1 MPGMSLPAISD
12 APARPILVGF
22 SGGLDSTVLLHW
34 LCTQSETRKHGL
46 RAIHVHHGL
55 HRDADAW
62 AEHCRNVCRALDI
75 ELTVVE
81 VSVPRDSGLGLEAAA
96 RQARH
101 RAFAAHLHEDETL
114 ALGHHQDDQA
124 ETVLLRLL
132 RASGSEGLAAIRPVR
147 KFGQG
152 SLWRPLLEIPRS
164 TLLHYAQSQNLHWIE
179 DPSNAEEHIDRNFL
193 RHRVLPLLAERWPA
207 ANAALSRSAALLAE
221 DAELLRAEASVRLAQ
236 VQGLD
241 ESTLSVAALLALDKP
256 WRSRVLRLW
265 LTELG
270 LPPLPG
276 QAFEII
282 ESQLLLARPDA
293 QPQYQWA
300 DTTLQRWRDLLHV
313 EITQPGLP
321 SDWHCRWDGTHTLT
335 LPTGDTL
342 DFAPA
347 VGAMAIATG
356 DGDCPNPL
364 FPFERPFW
372 QADKRK
378 VATVEVGLVATPI
391 APTAVNSIAPTT
403 AFVVRARQGGE
414 RITLPGRDHS
424 HSLKHVLQ
432 TLAVPPWER
441 ERLPLLFAEDGQL
454 LAAGDLV
461 LSARLDEMCRQYKTR
476 LLWQR
481 K

>member
-1 MPGMSLPAISD
+1 MPGMSLPATSD
-12 APARPILVGF
+12 APAGPILVGF

-34 LCTQSETRKHGL
+34 LHTQGDIRKHGL

-75 ELTVVE
+75 GLTVVE
-81 VSVPRDSGLGLEAAA
+81 VTVLRDSGLGLEAAA
-96 RQARH
+96 RHARH
-101 RAFAAHLHEDETL
+101 GAFAAHLREGETL

-132 RASGSEGLAAIRPVR
+132 RASGSEGMAAMRPVR
-147 KFGQG
+147 EFAQG
-152 SLWRPLLEIPRS
+152 ALWRPLLDIPRS
-164 TLLHYAQSQNLHWIE
+164 ALLHYAQSQGLHWIE
-179 DPSNAEEHIDRNFL
+179 DPSNAEEYIDRNFL

-207 ANAALSRSAALLAE
+207 ANAALSRSATLLAE
-221 DAELLRAEASVRLAQ
+221 DAELLRAEADVRLAQ

-265 LTELG
+265 LAELG

-276 QAFEII
+276 QAFGII
-282 ESQLLLARPDA
+282 ESQLLPARPDA
-293 QPQYQWA
+293 QPEYQWA
-300 DTTLQRWRDLLHV
+300 GITLQRWRDLLHV
-313 EITQPGLP
+313 ETARPGLP
-321 SDWHCRWDGTHTLT
+321 PDWHCRWDGTQALA

-342 DFAPA
+342 AWMPA
-347 VGAMAIATG
+347 L
-356 DGDCPNPL
+356 N
-364 FPFERPFW
+364 
-372 QADKRK
+372 
-378 VATVEVGLVATPI
+378 
-391 APTAVNSIAPTT
+391 TT

-414 RITLPGRDHS
+414 RIVLPGRDHS

-461 LSARLDEMCRQYKTR
+461 LSARADELARQCKTR

-481 K
+481 N

>member
-1 MPGMSLPAISD
+1 MPGMSLPATSD
-12 APARPILVGF
+12 APAGPILVGF

-34 LCTQSETRKHGL
+34 LRTQDDIRKHGL

-75 ELTVVE
+75 GLTVVE
-81 VSVPRDSGLGLEAAA
+81 VTVLRDSGLGLEAAA
-96 RQARH
+96 RHARH
-101 RAFAAHLHEDETL
+101 GAFAAHLREGETL

-132 RASGSEGLAAIRPVR
+132 RASGSEGMAAMRPVR
-147 KFGQG
+147 EFAQG
-152 SLWRPLLEIPRS
+152 SLWRPLLDIPRS
-164 TLLHYAQSQNLHWIE
+164 ALLHYAQSQDLHWIE
-179 DPSNAEEHIDRNFL
+179 DPSNAEEYIDRNFL

-221 DAELLRAEASVRLAQ
+221 DAELLRAEAGVRLAQ

-265 LTELG
+265 LAELG

-276 QAFEII
+276 QAFGII
-282 ESQLLLARPDA
+282 ESQLLLARADA
-293 QPQYQWA
+293 QPEYQWA
-300 DTTLQRWRDLLHV
+300 GITLQRWRDLLHI
-313 EITQPGLP
+313 ETARPGLP
-321 SDWHCRWDGTHTLT
+321 PDWHCRWDGTQALA

-342 DFAPA
+342 AWTPA
-347 VGAMAIATG
+347 L
-356 DGDCPNPL
+356 N
-364 FPFERPFW
+364 
-372 QADKRK
+372 
-378 VATVEVGLVATPI
+378 
-391 APTAVNSIAPTT
+391 TT

-414 RITLPGRDHS
+414 RIVLPGRDHS

-432 TLAVPPWER
+432 TLAVSPWER

-461 LSARLDEMCRQYKTR
+461 LSARADELARQCKTR

-481 K
+481 N